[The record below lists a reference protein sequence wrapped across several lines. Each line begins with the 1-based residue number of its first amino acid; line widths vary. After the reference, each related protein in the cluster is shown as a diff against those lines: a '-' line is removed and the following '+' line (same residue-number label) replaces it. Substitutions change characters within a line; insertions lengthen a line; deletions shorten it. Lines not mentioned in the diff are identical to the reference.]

1 MQFVQLQCQRFLGIT
16 AFSAIYT
23 TSCTW
28 RSDFCCRHALLSACI
43 FITTCVSSWQIGNQN
58 IDFGFMPSRRM
69 QAVSLLLMFDRL
81 VRSKTGI
88 LPFRLDRHPNHDR
101 PCLLYPQGMSP
112 LSASIC
118 SHANQIH
125 IGVPLR
131 FCFDRSALRR
141 SYCVV
146 IFSDL
151 RILTDVF
158 APPLRPDT
166 DPNSLGLFFD
176 NNNLLSQIRKQSSRR
191 KRLCANRPA
200 GFARILAIEI
210 YLHVSPR
217 CKNIKHL
224 RPLY

>member
-158 APPLRPDT
+158 APP
-166 DPNSLGLFFD
+166 FD
-176 NNNLLSQIRKQSSRR
+176 QIPIRIRLDYFLTTTTFYRKS
-191 KRLCANRPA
+191 ANRA
-200 GFARILAIEI
+200 AAANDFVQTDLRALLEYLRSKSI
-210 YLHVSPR
+210 YTFR
-217 CKNIKHL
+217 RDAKT
-224 RPLY
+224 